1 MATPASP
8 PVRVPGAGSA
18 AGGFREVALLAYPV
32 VLQNLSVT
40 LLQLVDSAFVGRLG
54 PTPLGAVG
62 YGGVWYWTA
71 LCFFMGTATGVQTF
85 VSQAHGAGRERECGG
100 WAWQALYG
108 LVPAATAALVLF
120 AAAFPWILGLMAP
133 SPELQETAS
142 AYVQPRSFG
151 AAGAVTAMVLAS
163 FFRGVGDTRTP
174 LFAMVAANL
183 TNGVLDYGLIFGNL
197 GLPKLGVAGAGAA
210 SAFSEWTY
218 AALLLWSF
226 RRHRVSAPFQTHPVR
241 PSRRSLVRLRR
252 VSLPIGGQWFLEM
265 VTFALFTTLVARM
278 GDRPMAASQ
287 AFLSLL
293 HLSFMQVVGISVAA
307 GTLVGRYLGAGD
319 LGAVQRSYRNAQRL
333 GFIVVVIV
341 AALFLGV
348 PELLMRIFSNDP
360 EVIRLGRP
368 LLAVGALF
376 QLFDAVAIVAS
387 GSLRGAGDTRWP
399 FVAQTTLAWTA
410 YLPLAYGM
418 GVLLDGGLI
427 GAWLGGAAYVLLL
440 SLVMAR
446 RWRSGAWKEMAI

>member
-1 MATPASP
+1 MATPAP
-8 PVRVPGAGSA
+8 QPIDAPRAASA

-32 VLQNLSVT
+32 VLQNMSVT

-100 WAWQALYG
+100 WAWQAIYG
-108 LVPAATAALVLF
+108 LVPAASAVLILF
-120 AAAFPWILGLMAP
+120 AAVFPLMLELLGP
-133 SPELQETAS
+133 SAELRETAT
-142 AYVQPRSFG
+142 AYLRPRSFG

-163 FFRGVGDTRTP
+163 FFRGIGDTRTP
-174 LFAMVAANL
+174 LFAMVAANVL
-183 TNGVLDYGLIFGNL
+183 NGVLDYGLIFGNL
-197 GLPKLGVAGAGAA
+197 GLPRLGVAGAGAA

-218 AALLLWSF
+218 AALLLWAF
-226 RRHRVSAPFQTHPVR
+226 RHRRVSGPFSTQPVR
-241 PSRRSLVRLRR
+241 PARALLVRLRR
-252 VSLPIGGQWFLEM
+252 ISLPIGGQWFLEM
-265 VTFALFTTLVARM
+265 ISFALFTTLVARM
-278 GDRPMAASQ
+278 GDRQMAASQ

-307 GTLVGRYLGAGD
+307 GTLVGRYIGAQD
-319 LGAVQRSYRNAQRL
+319 LAAVQRSYRNSQRL
-333 GFIVVVIV
+333 GFIVVVVV
-341 AALFLGV
+341 AALFLGI
-348 PELLMRIFSNDP
+348 PDLLMRIFTEDE

-399 FVAQTTLAWTA
+399 FVVQTTLAWTA

-418 GVLLDGGLI
+418 GVLLEGGLI
-427 GAWLGGAAYVLLL
+427 GAWLGGAVYVLLL
-440 SLVMAR
+440 SWVLSR